1 MSDQKPEKE
10 RLSFEDALQKLQRI
24 VSKLEDENTSLDDS
38 IALYEEG
45 LKLSKMC
52 SEKLETARLRIEQ
65 IDKDFQ

>member
-10 RLSFEDALQKLQRI
+10 RLSFEDALNNLQRI
-24 VSKLEDENTSLDDS
+24 VSKLEDEKTSLDDS

-45 LKLSKMC
+45 LKLSKLC